1 MTAVYIC
8 GGIVLFLG
16 ILAFLRAELRVV
28 YDEDLRFYLRVL
40 GLSVRVFDSGKPLP
54 IPEVLRLLSYLTKD
68 ILKHF
73 FRGLRIFAAKVH
85 VAVATGDAAST
96 ALLYAAV
103 CSGVSGLAGH
113 LDAMDTLR
121 GSRKSDVQVT
131 ADFLSERTKA
141 DIDLGFS
148 LRIYQIVYLLCKY
161 LFSYLRHRKA
171 ERKKHPRKSRKKKEK
186 TVK

>member
-1 MTAVYIC
+1 MTALYIC
-8 GGIVLFLG
+8 GGVVLFLG
-16 ILAFLRAELRVV
+16 ILAFLRAELRTV
-28 YDEDLRFYLRVL
+28 YDGDLRFYLRVL
-40 GLSVRVFDSGKPLP
+40 GISVRVFDSGKSMPLT
-54 IPEVLRLLSYLTKD
+54 EVLRLLSYLTKD

-103 CSGVSGLAGH
+103 CSGVAGLAEH
-113 LDAMDTLR
+113 LEAMETLR
-121 GSRKSDVQVT
+121 GSAASDVRVT
-131 ADFLSERTKA
+131 ADFVSDRTKA

-161 LFSYLRHRKA
+161 LFSYLRHKKADRKNRPEPA
-171 ERKKHPRKSRKKKEK
+171 GKAKKNSKK
-186 TVK
+186 